1 MNDRGKE
8 TFRFGEE
15 RNETLVMSTQTMA
28 FQVALSSTRGSVS
41 LSAMSKDTTP

>member
-1 MNDRGKE
+1 MTEVKKHLGLVRKE
-8 TFRFGEE
+8 M
-15 RNETLVMSTQTMA
+15 NETLVMSTQTMT